1 MLKSKFVGVVTARLL
16 LGGLPVAFV
25 LGSLAL
31 PAYADGHRVAASAT
45 ERDAGK
51 RAERFTNGPFVYVG
65 GEAGWILNSDRL
77 SKGRRSPT
85 TYAVS
90 PRHPMSDQS
99 SNSALRGVYHGP

>member
-45 ERDAGK
+45 ERDAGR
-51 RAERFTNGPFVYVG
+51 RAESFTDSPFVYVG
-65 GEAGWILNSDRL
+65 GEAGWILNSVRL
-77 SKGRRSPT
+77 SKGPRAPT
-85 TYAVS
+85 APAVS
-90 PRHPMSDQS
+90 PRDPISNQS
-99 SNSALRGVYHGP
+99 SNRALRGVYHGP

>member
-45 ERDAGK
+45 ERDAGR
-51 RAERFTNGPFVYVG
+51 RAESFTDRPFVYVG
-65 GEAGWILNSDRL
+65 GEAGWILNSVRL
-77 SKGRRSPT
+77 SKGPRAPT
-85 TYAVS
+85 APAVS
-90 PRHPMSDQS
+90 PRDPISNQS
-99 SNSALRGVYHGP
+99 SNRALRGVYHGP